1 MSLPEEIAPPTAA
14 TSDAPTAKPSRRARS
29 PADKSR
35 KIVFTITEADYQKI
49 ALWCYER
56 GQRVEQVAKELLL
69 ARFAE

>member
-1 MSLPEEIAPPTAA
+1 MNLPEEIAQPTPITSEPTAA
-14 TSDAPTAKPSRRARS
+14 KSARRARS
-29 PADKSR
+29 PAAQGR
-35 KIVFTITEADYQKI
+35 KIVFTIAEADYQKI